1 MMWMLWGAL
10 LLGVI
15 WVSVPPVRST
25 RTNDAARETRPQR
38 HVFLFPRRERK
49 THELDM
55 GMLMTQVATRLRS
68 GATIEH
74 AWASA
79 LESVGLGQLSRFPA
93 GADGSS
99 LSRLRWKPR
108 LWRGKNRG
116 SADVGHSVLSMTRT
130 RATAALDDDGIPVV
144 LMELWNAGAI
154 QRRKLGVSAIVEAT
168 LPATFAVC
176 RMGNATG
183 APMAEILETCADG
196 ITETGEAKS
205 ARDVALAGPITSARM
220 LAALPI
226 FGIFLASM
234 LGISVIEFAHT
245 TVGKAVLGAGV
256 FFELAGIWTVVRM
269 VKNAQEKE
277 VVE

>member
-1 MMWMLWGAL
+1 
-10 LLGVI
+10 
-15 WVSVPPVRST
+15 
-25 RTNDAARETRPQR
+25 
-38 HVFLFPRRERK
+38 
-49 THELDM
+49 M
-55 GMLMTQVATRLRS
+55 GMMMTQVATRLRS

-79 LESVGLGQLSRFPA
+79 LESVGLGPSSHFSA
-93 GADGSS
+93 GVDTRPSP
-99 LSRLRWKPR
+99 RLCWKPHI
-108 LWRGKNRG
+108 WRGKNRG
-116 SADVGHSVLSMTRT
+116 SAAVGHSVLSVTQT
-130 RATAALDDDGIPVV
+130 RATAALDNDGVPVV
-144 LMELWNAGAI
+144 LTELWNAGSI
-154 QRRKLGVSAIVEAT
+154 RRRKLGVSAIVAAT

-205 ARDVALAGPITSARM
+205 ARDVALAGPMTSARM

-234 LGISVIEFAHT
+234 LGISVIEFAQT
-245 TVGKAVLGAGV
+245 TVGKVVLGAGI
-256 FFELAGIWTVVRM
+256 FFELAGIWMVVRM